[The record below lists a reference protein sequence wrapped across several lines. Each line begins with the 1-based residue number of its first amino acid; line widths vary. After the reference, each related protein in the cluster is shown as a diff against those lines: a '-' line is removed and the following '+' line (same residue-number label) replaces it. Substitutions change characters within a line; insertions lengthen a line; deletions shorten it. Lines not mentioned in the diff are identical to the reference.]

1 MENEKTLLSVF
12 SDGESTAVK
21 LSTKDERDMLCIALA
36 LDDIMSR
43 SPELSAAM
51 LLVRMARQTDK
62 DFDKMIRE
70 QSVKVPD
77 FDQLLKDLD

>member
-1 MENEKTLLSVF
+1 MEEKTLLRIF
-12 SDGESTAVK
+12 TDGESTAIK
-21 LSTKDERDMLCIALA
+21 LNTKDERDMLCIALA

-43 SPELSAAM
+43 TPELSAAM

-62 DFDKMIRE
+62 NFDKMVRE

-77 FDQLLKDLD
+77 FDKILKDLK